1 MDEITNR
8 IHNLRSKTTFAT
20 QGISEQDIVN
30 EQVRGEELM
39 KELTFIRVNI

>member
-8 IHNLRSKTTFAT
+8 IQNLRSKTALAT

-30 EQVRGEELM
+30 EQLRGEELM
-39 KELTFIRVNI
+39 KELSSIRVYP